1 MLYLLKRYEVLIEIF
16 SCPLKFSEELEID
29 NNMLRTKFEKF
40 PRLS

>member
-1 MLYLLKRYEVLIEIF
+1 MLYLLKCYEVLIEIF

-29 NNMLRTKFEKF
+29 NMLRTKFEKF